1 MLAIGGGW
9 LCEELEGE
17 KSRGGGWKE
26 RGRTEER
33 EMVLRTLLE
42 DCQFCFNSQILVPFN
57 LGIRK
62 GNIVAHGLQKSKVTH
77 SFIHSPICQLLISL
91 A

>member
-17 KSRGGGWKE
+17 KNRGGGWKE
-26 RGRTEER
+26 RGRTER

-42 DCQFCFNSQILVPFN
+42 ECQLCFNSQTLVPSQPGN
-57 LGIRK
+57 KK
-62 GNIVAHGLQKSKVTH
+62 G
-77 SFIHSPICQLLISL
+77 
-91 A
+91 